1 MVFPKSGVYK
11 GGFSMKA
18 KRTWFYSPV
27 LLVLLLVACNGAS
40 SDGQLIGEKITDWTA
55 TVSPGKVSSDKNEVH
70 LHSKDVGPMGEVMAT
85 FTFVNDGTISGNGL
99 SFQDGGKVI
108 SFSVGGAWTTIKKE
122 GKDTHSWQVKDMGID
137 AEGNKI
143 FGIWTLDLAS
153 MSATG
158 SIYNLGD

>member
-1 MVFPKSGVYK
+1 
-11 GGFSMKA
+11 MKA

-108 SFSVGGAWTTIKKE
+108 SFSVGGTWTTIKKDGE
-122 GKDTHSWQVKDMGID
+122 DTHSWQVKDMGID

-143 FGIWTLDLAS
+143 FGIWTLDLDS

-158 SIYNLGD
+158 SIYNLDD

>member
-1 MVFPKSGVYK
+1 
-11 GGFSMKA
+11 
-18 KRTWFYSPV
+18 
-27 LLVLLLVACNGAS
+27 
-40 SDGQLIGEKITDWTA
+40 
-55 TVSPGKVSSDKNEVH
+55 
-70 LHSKDVGPMGEVMAT
+70 MAT

-108 SFSVGGAWTTIKKE
+108 SFSVGGAWTTIKKGGE
-122 GKDTHSWQVKDMGID
+122 NTHSWQVKDMGID